1 MALRYIP
8 AVVIF
13 IALIMATLYFYSE
26 ESSYISAMKLS
37 TGIVTELGSNSSS
50 SVTIN
55 GKKKSSNTQALVKF
69 TIGSSKY
76 TAEGRAL
83 GFPRWNIGQEVG
95 VYYSPENP
103 DISRINRWDELYF
116 FTLICV
122 HFIAAILLFSLVN
135 FIVYKVRGRPLS

>member
-1 MALRYIP
+1 MAPRYIP

-13 IALIMATLYFYSE
+13 VALIMATIYFYSE
-26 ESSYISAMKLS
+26 ESSYISGMKLS

-76 TAEGRAL
+76 IVEGRAL
-83 GFPRWNIGQEVG
+83 GFPRWNVGQEIG
-95 VYYSPENP
+95 VYYSPDNP
-103 DISRINRWDELYF
+103 NISRINRWDELYF
-116 FTLICV
+116 FTLICA

-135 FIVYKVRGRPLS
+135 LIVYKVRGRPLS